1 MGLALVWSVVYI
13 YLMSWFA
20 EALAWCC
27 VFLIWVG
34 LGAGTYL
41 ATMEWLSAKAASDEF
56 ITGSEYEKM
65 S

>member
-34 LGAGTYL
+34 LGFGTY
-41 ATMEWLSAKAASDEF
+41 AAAMKWLSSK
-56 ITGSEYEKM
+56 
-65 S
+65 